1 LYACEIYMHVKHT
14 IFDVCAENWHIILS
28 TILSLH
34 ITICLIF
41 KNVKSISMAI
51 NPKSASKNRMLIE
64 IYMHVKHNYSRCV
77 CRKLTQNIKYN
88 LSLHTTICLIF
99 ENAKSISISISI
111 ALCLHTANQGLP
123 MCHQI
128 NFFIDLS
135 STLLIESLALH

>member
-1 LYACEIYMHVKHT
+1 MHVKHT

-64 IYMHVKHNYSRCV
+64 IYMHVKHSYSRCV

>member
-1 LYACEIYMHVKHT
+1 M
-14 IFDVCAENWHIILS
+14 
-28 TILSLH
+28 
-34 ITICLIF
+34 TICLIF

-88 LSLHTTICLIF
+88 F
-99 ENAKSISISISI
+99 EFAYDNLFDFQKREINLNPISI